1 MPTIEATNTFGFTM
15 LSLVVFLPTIGA
27 IILAFLRHK
36 REAARFFA
44 LGWSLLV
51 FAISVPLLLSFNQDS
66 AALQFYEFFA
76 WIPAWG
82 VQYSLG
88 LDGISLWLVLLTT
101 FMTPLA
107 IWSTWNVEK
116 NLPMFLML
124 ILLQETGM
132 LGVFLA
138 QDLFLFY
145 IFWEFTLIPMYF
157 MIGIWGGQRRRYAT
171 IKFFLYTFAASI
183 FMLIGIIVLGLL
195 NFDYLAATGGN
206 TNNAFWLPSLTRNIA
221 NFGLSEL
228 TLKLLFLA
236 FFAAFAV
243 KVPLWPVHTWLPD
256 AHVEAPTAGSVILAA
271 VLLKM
276 GAYGLI
282 RFNVQLFPEVAL
294 DWARP
299 IAILAVIGII
309 YGAVLAFAQTD
320 IKKLV
325 AYSSVSHMG
334 FIVLGIFALNPE
346 GLAGSILQM
355 VNHGLSTGALFLLVG
370 MIYDRTHTRELAD
383 YSGLWRVVPVFIYF
397 LLFAVMS
404 SVGLPGL
411 NGFVGE
417 FVIMLA
423 AFNSRIGWIITAVAA
438 IGVILAAVYLL
449 KMFQGIASGP
459 LDERVHGHLPDLTR
473 REIGILLPI
482 FAVSL
487 LIGLYSTLFF
497 QPMQPAVRELANF
510 VANSAPLLAGR

>member
-1 MPTIEATNTFGFTM
+1 MQSVNQLNFTI

-27 IILAFLRHK
+27 IILAFMRGK
-36 REAARFFA
+36 PETARMFA
-44 LGWSLLV
+44 LVWSLIV
-51 FAISVPLLLSFNQDS
+51 FAVSLPLMLYFKRDFVGM
-66 AALQFYEFFA
+66 QFYEYFN

-82 VQYSLG
+82 VRYELG
-88 LDGISLWLVLLTT
+88 LDGISLWLVMLTT

-107 IWSTWNVEK
+107 IWSAWNVEHK
-116 NLPMFLML
+116 LNSFLML

-145 IFWEFTLIPMYF
+145 IFWEFTLIPIYF
-157 MIGIWGGQRRRYAT
+157 MIGIWGGQRRIYAT
-171 IKFFLYTFAASI
+171 VKFFLYTFAASV
-183 FMLIGIIVLGLL
+183 FMLLGIIALGLL
-195 NFDYLAATGGN
+195 NFRYLAQAGQPTETAFQLQSVM
-206 TNNAFWLPSLTRNIA
+206 TNINQ
-221 NFGLSEL
+221 FGLSAT
-228 TLKLLFLA
+228 TLKMLFLA
-236 FFAAFAV
+236 FFVAFAV
-243 KVPLWPVHTWLPD
+243 KVPVFPFHTWLPD

-282 RFNVQLFPEVAL
+282 RFNVQLFPQIAAE
-294 DWARP
+294 WSRP
-299 IAILAVIGII
+299 IAVLAVIGII
-309 YGAVLAFAQTD
+309 YGAILAFGQTD

-334 FIVLGIFALNPE
+334 FIVLGIFALNNE
-346 GLAGSILQM
+346 GLQGSILQM

-370 MIYDRTHTRELAD
+370 MVYERTHTRDLAN
-383 YSGLWRVVPVFIYF
+383 YGGLWKVVPVFVFF

-417 FVIMLA
+417 FMTMLG
-423 AFNSRIGWIITAVAA
+423 AFNSRIGWTFVAVAA

-449 KMFQGIASGP
+449 KMFQGMASGP
-459 LDERVHGHLPDLTR
+459 FSERRTPHLTDLTR
-473 REIGILLPI
+473 REVAILLPI
-482 FAVSL
+482 CALCL
-487 LIGLYSTLFF
+487 LIGLYPTYFF
-497 QPMQPAVRELANF
+497 NAMETTVQAIAS
-510 VANSAPLLAGR
+510 SAATVIAGR